1 MVTRARRVHGE
12 DRVIGFCMGGGF
24 ALLCAPRYDY
34 QAASVNYGAVPKD
47 AAERLAGACP
57 IVASYGKR
65 DRSLPGN
72 AERLESALTQLTVE
86 HDVKEYENSGHSFM
100 NRINVGPL
108 FAPGVKFVG
117 VKYVHDDA
125 DDAWRR
131 VLQFFTAHLR

>member
-1 MVTRARRVHGE
+1 
-12 DRVIGFCMGGGF
+12 MGGGF
-24 ALLCAPRYDY
+24 ALLCSPRYDF
-34 QAASVNYGAVPKD
+34 QAASVNYGEVPKD

-65 DRSLPGN
+65 DRALPGR
-72 AERLESALTQLTVE
+72 AQRLEQALTELDVL

-108 FAPGVKFVG
+108 FAPVVKFAG
-117 VKYVHDDA
+117 LNYVHADA

-131 VLQFFTAHLR
+131 VLQFFEEHLR